1 MYYMWCHL
9 LTDLIESAV
18 AEAEV
23 KSGAVS
29 IAAAAVILDEA
40 VELMNVYSLRPVPPC
55 TFCQY

>member
-1 MYYMWCHL
+1 MWCHL

-40 VELMNVYSLRPVPPC
+40 VELMNAYSLRPVPPC